1 MKIRSNSKVVWSL
14 AGLRLEPGV
23 VVNFDI
29 LKCKD
34 IRQLK
39 AVLQE
44 IEKGNISI
52 VEQDNLFKNQ
62 EVKKVE
68 PVKQVKSEKQDEL
81 IVVTKQGT
89 FKDEIPA
96 DVLEEPKEVVQEPV
110 KIQVEVQPEVVVKE
124 GGIKN
129 ESEETGGF
137 VVIPGKKPG
146 EGQLKTVSDVIQEKT
161 DEIAEVLKDAT
172 KELADLNKKEDA
184 VIKDIP
190 ENIDNILK
198 MKANERKLYIAKIED
213 KDLLVEISKYTKVK
227 SILNIVSQRL
237 EELK

>member
-1 MKIRSNSKVVWSL
+1 MKIRSNSKNIWSL

-29 LKCKD
+29 LKCRD

-44 IEKGNISI
+44 IEKGNISV

-62 EVKKVE
+62 EVKKVQPE
-68 PVKQVKSEKQDEL
+68 PIKKEVQEDL

-96 DVLEEPKEVVQEPV
+96 DVLEESKEVVQEPV

-172 KELADLNKKEDA
+172 KELADLNKKEE

>member
-14 AGLRLEPGV
+14 AGLRMEPGV
-23 VVNFDI
+23 VINFDI

-44 IEKGNISI
+44 IEKGNISV
-52 VEQDNLFKNQ
+52 VEQDNLFKQSTVTKIQPEPIKKEVQ
-62 EVKKVE
+62 E
-68 PVKQVKSEKQDEL
+68 DL

-89 FKDEIPA
+89 FQDEIPA
-96 DVLEEPKEVVQEPV
+96 DILEEPKEVVQEPV

-172 KELADLNKKEDA
+172 KELADLNKKEE

>member
-29 LKCKD
+29 LKCRD

-52 VEQDNLFKNQ
+52 VEQDNLFKQSTVTKVQSEPIKKESQ
-62 EVKKVE
+62 E
-68 PVKQVKSEKQDEL
+68 DL

-89 FKDEIPA
+89 FNNEIPA
-96 DVLEEPKEVVQEPV
+96 DILEEPKEVVQEPV

-227 SILNIVSQRL
+227 SILNIVNQRL

>member
-14 AGLRLEPGV
+14 AGLRMEPGV
-23 VVNFDI
+23 VIDFDI
-29 LKCKD
+29 LKCRD

-96 DVLEEPKEVVQEPV
+96 DILEESKSESNEIT
-110 KIQVEVQPEVVVKE
+110 KIDVEVQSDIAVAE

-129 ESEETGGF
+129 EVNEAGGF

-146 EGQLKTVSDVIQEKT
+146 EGQLKTVSAVIQEKT
-161 DEIAEVLKDAT
+161 DEIAEVLKDTA
-172 KELADLNKKEDA
+172 KELEALNKKEEE

-190 ENIDNILK
+190 EDIDKILK

-213 KDLLVEISKYTKVK
+213 KNLLLEICKYTKVK
-227 SILNIVSQRL
+227 SILNIVTQRL

>member
-23 VVNFDI
+23 IVNFDI

-81 IVVTKQGT
+81 IIVTKQGT

-96 DVLEEPKEVVQEPV
+96 DVLEEPKELVQEPV

-172 KELADLNKKEDA
+172 KELADLNKKEDV

>member
-1 MKIRSNSKVVWSL
+1 MKIRSNIDRVWSL
-14 AGLRLEPGV
+14 AGIRLEPGV

-29 LKCKD
+29 LKCRD

-39 AVLQE
+39 AILEE
-44 IEKGNISI
+44 ISKGNITV
-52 VEQDNLFKNQ
+52 VEEDNLFKSKQ
-62 EVKKVE
+62 VTKVE
-68 PVKQVKSEKQDEL
+68 PVKQIKSEKQDEL

-89 FKDEIPA
+89 FEDEIPA
-96 DVLEEPKEVVQEPV
+96 DVLEESKVEKNEVT
-110 KIQVEVQPEVVVKE
+110 KIDVEVQSDIAVAE

-129 ESEETGGF
+129 EDETGGF

-146 EGQLKTVSDVIQEKT
+146 EGQLKTVSAVIQEKT
-161 DEIAEVLKDAT
+161 DEIVEVLKDAT
-172 KELADLNKKEDA
+172 KELADLNKKEDE

-190 ENIDNILK
+190 EDIDKILK

-213 KDLLVEISKYTKVK
+213 KNLLLEICKYTKVK
-227 SILNIVSQRL
+227 SILNIVNQRL

>member
-1 MKIRSNSKVVWSL
+1 MKIRSNMDRVWSL
-14 AGLRLEPGV
+14 AGLRMEPGV
-23 VVNFDI
+23 VINFDI
-29 LKCKD
+29 LKCRD

-52 VEQDNLFKNQ
+52 VEQDNLFKQSTVIKVQPEPIKKESQ
-62 EVKKVE
+62 E
-68 PVKQVKSEKQDEL
+68 DL

-146 EGQLKTVSDVIQEKT
+146 EGQLKTVSAVIQEKT

>member
-1 MKIRSNSKVVWSL
+1 MKIRSNSKNIWSL
-14 AGLRLEPGV
+14 AGLRMEPGV

-29 LKCKD
+29 LKCRD

-52 VEQDNLFKNQ
+52 VEQDDLFKSKD
-62 EVKKVE
+62 VVKVE
-68 PVKQVKSEKQDEL
+68 KVQPIKPEL
-81 IVVTKQGT
+81 QEDLVVVTKQGT

-96 DVLEEPKEVVQEPV
+96 DILEEPKVTETQVT
-110 KIQVEVQPEVVVKE
+110 KIDVEVQPEVVVKE

-172 KELADLNKKEDA
+172 KELADLNKKEE

-213 KDLLVEISKYTKVK
+213 KELLLNITKYTKVK
-227 SILNIVSQRL
+227 SILNIVNQRL

>member
-1 MKIRSNSKVVWSL
+1 MKIRSNSKNIWSL
-14 AGLRLEPGV
+14 AGLRMEPGV
-23 VVNFDI
+23 VINFDI
-29 LKCKD
+29 LKCRD

-68 PVKQVKSEKQDEL
+68 PVKPVKSEKQDEL

-96 DVLEEPKEVVQEPV
+96 DILEESKSESNEIT
-110 KIQVEVQPEVVVKE
+110 KIDVEVQSDIAVAE

-129 ESEETGGF
+129 EVNEAGGF

-146 EGQLKTVSDVIQEKT
+146 EGQLKTVSAVIQEKT
-161 DEIAEVLKDAT
+161 DEIAEVLKDTA
-172 KELADLNKKEDA
+172 KELEALNKKEEE

-190 ENIDNILK
+190 EDIDKILK

-213 KDLLVEISKYTKVK
+213 KNLLLEICKYTKVK
-227 SILNIVSQRL
+227 SILNIVTQRL

>member
-1 MKIRSNSKVVWSL
+1 MKIRSNSKKIWSL
-14 AGLRLEPGV
+14 AGLRMEPGV

-29 LKCKD
+29 LKCRD

-52 VEQDNLFKNQ
+52 VEQDDLFKSKD
-62 EVKKVE
+62 VVKVE
-68 PVKQVKSEKQDEL
+68 KVKPIKPEL
-81 IVVTKQGT
+81 QEDLVVVTKQGT

-96 DVLEEPKEVVQEPV
+96 DILEEPKVTETQVT
-110 KIQVEVQPEVVVKE
+110 KIDVEVQPEVVVKE
-124 GGIKN
+124 SGIKN
-129 ESEETGGF
+129 EFEETGGF

-146 EGQLKTVSDVIQEKT
+146 EGQLKTVSNVIQEKT

-172 KELADLNKKEDA
+172 KELESLNKKEE

-190 ENIDNILK
+190 EDIDKILK
-198 MKANERKLYIAKIED
+198 MKVNERKLYIAKIED
-213 KDLLVEISKYTKVK
+213 KELLLNITKYTKVK

>member
-23 VVNFDI
+23 VVDFDI

-52 VEQDNLFKNQ
+52 VEQDNLFKQSTVIKVQSEPIKKESQ
-62 EVKKVE
+62 E
-68 PVKQVKSEKQDEL
+68 DL

-124 GGIKN
+124 GGIKH

-161 DEIAEVLKDAT
+161 DEIVEVLKDAT

>member
-1 MKIRSNSKVVWSL
+1 MKIRSNSNVVWSL
-14 AGLRLEPGV
+14 AGLRMEPGV
-23 VVNFDI
+23 VINFDI
-29 LKCKD
+29 VQCRD

-44 IEKGNISI
+44 IEKGNISV

-62 EVKKVE
+62 EVKKFE

-146 EGQLKTVSDVIQEKT
+146 EGQLKTVNEVIQEKT
-161 DEIAEVLKDAT
+161 DEIVEVLKDAT
-172 KELADLNKKEDA
+172 KELADLNKKEE

-190 ENIDNILK
+190 EDIDKILK

-227 SILNIVSQRL
+227 SILNIVNQRL

>member
-1 MKIRSNSKVVWSL
+1 MKIRSNSKNIWSL
-14 AGLRLEPGV
+14 AGLRMEPGV
-23 VVNFDI
+23 VINFDI
-29 LKCKD
+29 LKCRD

-161 DEIAEVLKDAT
+161 DEIVEVLKDAT
-172 KELADLNKKEDA
+172 KELADLNKKEE

-190 ENIDNILK
+190 EDIDKILK

-227 SILNIVSQRL
+227 SILNIVNQRL

>member
-1 MKIRSNSKVVWSL
+1 MKIRSNSKNIWSL

-29 LKCKD
+29 LKCRD

-68 PVKQVKSEKQDEL
+68 PVKQVKSEKQEDL

-96 DVLEEPKEVVQEPV
+96 DVLEEPKEVVQESIKV
-110 KIQVEVQPEVVVKE
+110 QVEVQPEVVVKE
-124 GGIKN
+124 GNIKD
-129 ESEETGGF
+129 EAAETGGF

-227 SILNIVSQRL
+227 SILNIVNQRL